1 MTPERVLVAQLGD
14 KHQRLDAMRALLG
27 AVNARELRAV
37 HVSDAVFDALVDGL
51 GDPSPV
57 VRWWSVQL
65 LDHCPE
71 PRALLAVVP
80 LLDDPVPRVRRNAAH
95 ALGCQACKPTCAADL
110 PEMAVARLAVMAEQD
125 TNSKVRAEARM
136 ALADRT

>member
-14 KHQRLDAMRALLG
+14 KHQRLDAMRSLLG
-27 AVNARELRAV
+27 AVNARDLRAV
-37 HVSDAVFDALVDGL
+37 QVSDAVLDALVDGL
-51 GDPSPV
+51 GDPNPV

-71 PRALLAVVP
+71 PRALQAVVP
-80 LLDDPVPRVRRNAAH
+80 MLDDPVPRVRRNAAH
-95 ALGCQACKPTCAADL
+95 ALGCQTCKPTCSAAL
-110 PEMAVARLAVMAEQD
+110 PATAVARLAEMAEQD

-136 ALADRT
+136 ALAGRA